1 MNATLT
7 SPELTRADRCDRC
20 SAAARVRAKLP
31 SGAELLFCQHHA
43 NEHEAKLVELSAVL
57 EISDRPAGVLRH
69 DSRPAVL
76 ARSSFV
82 RNPEPVMSEPAVKP
96 SRRHLWRITKRA
108 LSKSWDD
115 SIFSESAQA
124 AFWSAL
130 SLPPLL
136 LGMLGSLAYVA
147 PLFGPDVM
155 SDIEQRLVSMSNKVF
170 SPSVVHEIIEPTI
183 ADIDRGARGE
193 VVSLGFLI
201 SLWAGSSAI
210 SAFVDSVVEAHDQ
223 TPLRHPVRQR
233 LFALGLYM
241 VMLLFVIVTAPL
253 MVRGPRKLAQFIP
266 DGLQDVLA
274 YGYYPALLTAL
285 IVAVVVLYR
294 VALPEPLPTHRLII
308 GGALASVAFVI
319 ATLGLRVYLRYITGT
334 GYTYGALAT
343 PIAFLLFA
351 FFAGFSIMLG
361 AEFNAAIQEEWP
373 APRTHAHRLRRWLV
387 RRAKEVV
394 DDAPTSPPTAGA
406 DRVSSS

>member
-1 MNATLT
+1 M
-7 SPELTRADRCDRC
+7 
-20 SAAARVRAKLP
+20 
-31 SGAELLFCQHHA
+31 
-43 NEHEAKLVELSAVL
+43 
-57 EISDRPAGVLRH
+57 SDRV
-69 DSRPAVL
+69 
-76 ARSSFV
+76 
-82 RNPEPVMSEPAVKP
+82 VKP
-96 SRRHLWRITKRA
+96 SRHHVWRVTRRA

-115 SIFSESAQA
+115 SIFSEAAQA

-147 PLFGPDVM
+147 PLFGPDTM
-155 SDIEQRLVSMSNKVF
+155 SAIEQRLVSMSNKVF

-233 LFALGLYM
+233 LFALLLYV
-241 VMLLFVIVTAPL
+241 VMLLFVIATAPL

-274 YGYYPALLTAL
+274 YGYYPALITGLVITVT
-285 IVAVVVLYR
+285 ILYR
-294 VALPEPLPTHRLII
+294 VALPVPLPSHRLIF
-308 GGALASVAFVI
+308 GATLASVAFVI
-319 ATLGLRVYLRYITGT
+319 ATLGLRIYLSWITGT

-351 FFAGFSIMLG
+351 FFGGFAIMLG

-373 APRTHAHRLRRWLV
+373 APRTHAHRLRRWLKS
-387 RRAKEVV
+387 RRQTGRA
-394 DDAPTSPPTAGA
+394 DHTNGAADAPPYVGA
-406 DRVSSS
+406 DQISSS